1 MKRLNQIR
9 KIWKELIEMTLS
21 ASFISGRRVKPV
33 TPPPNRECIS
43 QDVRTSRGEPDIIKV
58 YSKRLLQPYVGVVQ
72 VVDMGWARALSLDG
86 KNWAIR
92 YAQDE
97 SKKTLN
103 EPFAHDPRVNPSL
116 IVTIEGDQHKIRVI
130 RSSLEP
136 ERVHSDKQRLFK
148 AISTVSVPFEA
159 ADRYEYWL
167 LDGSDESPLALL
179 HSCVSEEDMKRPV
192 PPPEWF
198 AIPAAQ
204 LAVPDPDSEAQ
215 AAHQPPVNYRLA
227 QLVENRAGS
236 RPRAAWFERLKTTTD
251 DFPSCLIRD
260 EWEDPE
266 CQRLC
271 DLYLQ
276 RLAPRLLMMDGL
288 PFTVRQRLEQA
299 ACEYVFDIEKFYPLY
314 PEVIDS
320 SRLNTARVEARL
332 RRANEA

>member
-1 MKRLNQIR
+1 M
-9 KIWKELIEMTLS
+9 
-21 ASFISGRRVKPV
+21 
-33 TPPPNRECIS
+33 
-43 QDVRTSRGEPDIIKV
+43 IKV

-72 VVDMGWARALSLDG
+72 VAEMGWARALSLDG

-97 SKKTLN
+97 SRKSLN
-103 EPFAHDPRVNPSL
+103 EPFSHDPRVNPAF
-116 IVTIEGDQHKIRVI
+116 IVTIEGDQHKTRVI

-136 ERVHSDKQRLFK
+136 ERVRSDSQRLFD
-148 AISTVSVPFEA
+148 AISITPVPFEA
-159 ADRYEYWL
+159 ADRFEYWL

-179 HSCVSEEDMKRPV
+179 HSCVYEEDMRRPV
-192 PPPEWF
+192 PPPEWLS
-198 AIPAAQ
+198 IPAAQ

-215 AAHQPPVNYRLA
+215 ATYLPPVNYRLQ
-227 QLVENRAGS
+227 QLIENRAGNK
-236 RPRAAWFERLKTTTD
+236 PRGAWFERLEPTAD
-251 DFPSCLIRD
+251 DFPPCLIRD
-260 EWEDPE
+260 VWEDPE

-288 PFTVRQRLEQA
+288 PLTVRQRLEQS
-299 ACEYVFDIEKFYPLY
+299 ACDYVFDIEKFYPLY
-314 PEVIDS
+314 PEVVDN

>member
-1 MKRLNQIR
+1 M
-9 KIWKELIEMTLS
+9 WKELIEMVLPV
-21 ASFISGRRVKPV
+21 SFIPGWRVKTV
-33 TPPPNRECIS
+33 TPHRIASVSS
-43 QDVRTSRGEPDIIKV
+43 QDVRTSRREPDMMKV

-72 VVDMGWARALSLDG
+72 VAEMGWARALSLDG

-97 SKKTLN
+97 SQKTLN
-103 EPFAHDPRVNPSL
+103 EPFRYDPRVNAAF
-116 IVTIEGDQHKIRVI
+116 IVTIDGDQYKTRVI

-136 ERVHSDKQRLFK
+136 EQVRSDNQRLFK
-148 AISTVSVPFEA
+148 AISTVRVPFEA

-179 HSCVSEEDMKRPV
+179 HSCVYEEDMKRPV
-192 PPPEWF
+192 PPPEWLP
-198 AIPAAQ
+198 IPAMQ

-215 AAHQPPVNYRLA
+215 AANQLPVNYRLQ
-227 QLVENRAGS
+227 QLVENQAGS
-236 RPRAAWFERLKTTTD
+236 KPRAAWFERHKTTAD
-251 DFPSCLIRD
+251 DFPPCLIRD

-266 CQRLC
+266 WQRLC

-288 PFTVRQRLEQA
+288 PLTVRQRLEQA
-299 ACEYVFDIEKFYPLY
+299 ACDYVFDIEKFYPLY
-314 PEVIDS
+314 PEVVDN
-320 SRLNTARVEARL
+320 SRLNNARVEARL